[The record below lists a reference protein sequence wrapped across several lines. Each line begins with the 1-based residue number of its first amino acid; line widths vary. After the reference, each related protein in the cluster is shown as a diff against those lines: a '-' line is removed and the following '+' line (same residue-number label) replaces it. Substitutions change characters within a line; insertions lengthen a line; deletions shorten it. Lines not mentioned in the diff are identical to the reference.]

1 MKMDYSAD
9 VIFVG
14 RRGTNIFP
22 TFNMRDEDG
31 YLENIYENLV
41 SVLPESSERLE
52 DRPWSTF
59 AQLTGEM
66 GGNIYTVMEA
76 AKSSMTYRL
85 AYQELLSCELP
96 LTVWSQPYVEQG
108 RHSR

>member
-52 DRPWSTF
+52 DRP
-59 AQLTGEM
+59 
-66 GGNIYTVMEA
+66 
-76 AKSSMTYRL
+76 
-85 AYQELLSCELP
+85 
-96 LTVWSQPYVEQG
+96 
-108 RHSR
+108 